1 MNSLYRGISLAAV
14 FWTTVS
20 MSAYTPRETGSRTTA
35 SGARAKE
42 GYTCAA
48 NFVPMGSVIIYEGH
62 KYVVQDR
69 MNPKYNRHVD
79 IFMESHKKALQ
90 FGRKNAKVQ
99 VITPDDK
106 QVKLPKENKHKH
118 KENRSKQIETK
129 TESKKQIPTEET
141 KPTPKQHIPTEE
153 TKAAPKQQI
162 PTEETKTAPNQQIP
176 TEETK
181 IQNKSDN
188 SSRSHSPAAAPV
200 FKPQV
205 RP

>member
-20 MSAYTPRETGSRTTA
+20 MSAYTPHETGSRTTA

-129 TESKKQIPTEET
+129 TEPNQQIPTKET
-141 KPTPKQHIPTEE
+141 KT
-153 TKAAPKQQI
+153 APKQQI

-176 TEETK
+176 NEETK

>member
-20 MSAYTPRETGSRTTA
+20 MSAYTPHETGSRTTA

-129 TESKKQIPTEET
+129 TESNHQIPTEET
-141 KPTPKQHIPTEE
+141 KT
-153 TKAAPKQQI
+153 APNQQI

>member
-1 MNSLYRGISLAAV
+1 MNSLYRGISLAAI

-20 MSAYTPRETGSRTTA
+20 MSAYTPHETGSRTTA

-129 TESKKQIPTEET
+129 TEPNQQIPTKET
-141 KPTPKQHIPTEE
+141 KT
-153 TKAAPKQQI
+153 APKQQI

-176 TEETK
+176 NEETK

-188 SSRSHSPAAAPV
+188 SSSSHSPAAAPV

>member
-20 MSAYTPRETGSRTTA
+20 MSAYTPHETGSRTTA

-48 NFVPMGSVIIYEGH
+48 NFVPLGSIIIYEGH

-106 QVKLPKENKHKH
+106 QVKLPKEN
-118 KENRSKQIETK
+118 RSKQIKTK
-129 TESKKQIPTEET
+129 TES
-141 KPTPKQHIPTEE
+141 
-153 TKAAPKQQI
+153 KQQI
-162 PTEETKTAPNQQIP
+162 PTEETKM
-176 TEETK
+176 
-181 IQNKSDN
+181 QNKSDN
-188 SSRSHSPAAAPV
+188 SSRSHSPVAAPV

>member
-1 MNSLYRGISLAAV
+1 MNSLYRGISLAVV

-20 MSAYTPRETGSRTTA
+20 MSAYTPHETGSRTTA

-62 KYVVQDR
+62 K
-69 MNPKYNRHVD
+69 KYNRHVD

-129 TESKKQIPTEET
+129 TESKQQIPTEET
-141 KPTPKQHIPTEE
+141 KAE
-153 TKAAPKQQI
+153 PKQQI

-181 IQNKSDN
+181 IQNKSDKH
-188 SSRSHSPAAAPV
+188 SRSHSPAAAPV

>member
-20 MSAYTPRETGSRTTA
+20 MSAYTPHETGSRTTA

-62 KYVVQDR
+62 K
-69 MNPKYNRHVD
+69 N
-79 IFMESHKKALQ
+79 
-90 FGRKNAKVQ
+90 
-99 VITPDDK
+99 
-106 QVKLPKENKHKH
+106 KH
-118 KENRSKQIETK
+118 KENRSKQIKTK
-129 TESKKQIPTEET
+129 TESKKHIPTEET

-153 TKAAPKQQI
+153 TN
-162 PTEETKTAPNQQIP
+162 TASNQQIP
-176 TEETK
+176 TEEIK
-181 IQNKSDN
+181 IHNKADN

>member
-20 MSAYTPRETGSRTTA
+20 MSAYTPHETGSRTTA

-129 TESKKQIPTEET
+129 TEPNQQIPTEET
-141 KPTPKQHIPTEE
+141 KT
-153 TKAAPKQQI
+153 APNQQI

>member
-1 MNSLYRGISLAAV
+1 MNSLYRAISLAAV

-20 MSAYTPRETGSRTTA
+20 MSAYTPHETGSRITA
-35 SGARAKE
+35 SGAKAKE

-48 NFVPMGSVIIYEGH
+48 NFVPIGSIIIYEGH

-106 QVKLPKENKHKH
+106 QVKLPKETKSKH
-118 KENRSKQIETK
+118 KEKKDKHKETK
-129 TESKKQIPTEET
+129 TEVKQSIPSKEIKTEAKQPIPTEKTITEA
-141 KPTPKQHIPTEE
+141 KQT
-153 TKAAPKQQI
+153 
-162 PTEETKTAPNQQIP
+162 IP

-181 IQNKSDN
+181 IQNKADN
-188 SSRSHSPAAAPV
+188 SSHSHGPAAATV
-200 FKPQV
+200 LKPQV

>member
-20 MSAYTPRETGSRTTA
+20 MSAYTPHETGSRTTA

-90 FGRKNAKVQ
+90 FGRKNAKV
-99 VITPDDK
+99 
-106 QVKLPKENKHKH
+106 
-118 KENRSKQIETK
+118 NRSKQIETK
-129 TESKKQIPTEET
+129 TESKKHIPTEET

-153 TKAAPKQQI
+153 TK
-162 PTEETKTAPNQQIP
+162 TAPSQQIP

>member
-20 MSAYTPRETGSRTTA
+20 MSAYTPHETGSRTTA

-129 TESKKQIPTEET
+129 TEPNQQIPTKET
-141 KPTPKQHIPTEE
+141 KT
-153 TKAAPKQQI
+153 APKQQI

>member
-20 MSAYTPRETGSRTTA
+20 MSAYTPHETGSRTTA

-129 TESKKQIPTEET
+129 TESNHQIPTEET
-141 KPTPKQHIPTEE
+141 KT
-153 TKAAPKQQI
+153 APNQQI

-188 SSRSHSPAAAPV
+188 SSHSHSPAAAPV

>member
-20 MSAYTPRETGSRTTA
+20 MSAYTPHETGSRTTA

-129 TESKKQIPTEET
+129 TEPNQQIPTKET
-141 KPTPKQHIPTEE
+141 KT
-153 TKAAPKQQI
+153 APKQQI

-188 SSRSHSPAAAPV
+188 SSRSHIPAAAPV

>member
-20 MSAYTPRETGSRTTA
+20 MSAYTPHETGSRTTA

-129 TESKKQIPTEET
+129 TEPNQQIPTEET
-141 KPTPKQHIPTEE
+141 KPTPKQH
-153 TKAAPKQQI
+153 I

>member
-20 MSAYTPRETGSRTTA
+20 MSAYTPHETGSRTTA

-48 NFVPMGSVIIYEGH
+48 NFVPLGSIIIYEGH

-106 QVKLPKENKHKH
+106 QVKLPKEN
-118 KENRSKQIETK
+118 RSKQIETK
-129 TESKKQIPTEET
+129 TESK
-141 KPTPKQHIPTEE
+141 
-153 TKAAPKQQI
+153 QQI
-162 PTEETKTAPNQQIP
+162 PTEETKM
-176 TEETK
+176 
-181 IQNKSDN
+181 QNKSDN
-188 SSRSHSPAAAPV
+188 SSRSHSPVAAPV

>member
-1 MNSLYRGISLAAV
+1 MNSLYRGISLAAI

-20 MSAYTPRETGSRTTA
+20 MSAYTPHETGSRTTA

-153 TKAAPKQQI
+153 TK
-162 PTEETKTAPNQQIP
+162 TAPNQQIP

>member
-20 MSAYTPRETGSRTTA
+20 MSAYTPHETGSRTTA

-106 QVKLPKENKHKH
+106 QVKLPKENKHKN

-153 TKAAPKQQI
+153 TKTAPK
-162 PTEETKTAPNQQIP
+162 QQIP

>member
-20 MSAYTPRETGSRTTA
+20 MSAYTPHETGSRTTA

-129 TESKKQIPTEET
+129 TESNQQIPTEET

-153 TKAAPKQQI
+153 TK
-162 PTEETKTAPNQQIP
+162 TAPSQQIP

>member
-1 MNSLYRGISLAAV
+1 MNSLYRGISLAAI

-20 MSAYTPRETGSRTTA
+20 MSAYTPHETGSRTTA

-141 KPTPKQHIPTEE
+141 KPTPKQ
-153 TKAAPKQQI
+153 QI

-188 SSRSHSPAAAPV
+188 SSSSHSPAAAPV